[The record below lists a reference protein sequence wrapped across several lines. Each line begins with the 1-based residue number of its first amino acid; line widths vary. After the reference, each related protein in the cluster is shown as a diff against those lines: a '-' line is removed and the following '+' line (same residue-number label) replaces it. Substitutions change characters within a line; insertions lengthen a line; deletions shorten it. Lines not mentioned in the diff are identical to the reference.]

1 MALIPLGVA
10 LGVPMRSP
18 LGGNLP
24 LMPVAS
30 PNHAACYCFKWC
42 VAHGS
47 MSTSVSPT
55 CPHLSHSEIR
65 TLSAGH
71 QDLHVDYR
79 EIIRLRSKMI
89 GAGWRWGET
98 GLSTLQ
104 PLSSA
109 ILPPRSEEQN
119 LVFPWSPDS
128 ILPAWRDQSLPGQ
141 LTGLWGGRYET
152 MGEELTLRKSG
163 PRMCSR

>member
-1 MALIPLGVA
+1 MA
-10 LGVPMRSP
+10 LGVPMRGP

-24 LMPVAS
+24 LMPLAS

-42 VAHGS
+42 VTHGS
-47 MSTSVSPT
+47 MSTSVSPA
-55 CPHLSHSEIR
+55 CPHLSHREIR

-71 QDLHVDYR
+71 QDLHVGYR

-89 GAGWRWGET
+89 GAGWSWGET
-98 GLSTLQ
+98 GLSIAAP
-104 PLSSA
+104 PLSHPSSP
-109 ILPPRSEEQN
+109 LGEQN

-141 LTGLWGGRYET
+141 LTGLWRGRYEK